1 MTKDDYYELQ
11 QLKLKDVITQKE
23 KNIIELKKEIEQCSA
38 DIIENQND
46 ILVYKELLNDL
57 KNNLNKNEK

>member
-46 ILVYKELLNDL
+46 ILVYK
-57 KNNLNKNEK
+57 